1 MRRTLSSL
9 WLSALLLSACNSAD
23 NIGNADKN
31 EGDNDNI
38 EPVGSYDIDPASGE
52 VRATHTDANGV
63 TTTMRAGKDVPP
75 DLPEPFLL
83 YPGAQV
89 TGTTRVDHGEGAFV
103 TLDFTTSDERAQVVE
118 YYREQALEAGI
129 DPEVEID
136 GTNATTLGGEN
147 REDGISFTL
156 SVTKEGSMTEA
167 QLSVARGFE

>member
-1 MRRTLSSL
+1 MRLTLLSL
-9 WLSALLLSACNSAD
+9 WLPVLLLSACD
-23 NIGNADKN
+23 DADKD
-31 EGDNDNI
+31 GRLNDGGSENV

-52 VRATHTDANGV
+52 VRATHTDVGGV

-89 TGTTRVDHGEGAFV
+89 TGTTRVDQGDGAFV
-103 TLDFTTSDERAQVVE
+103 TLDFTTSDERARVVE

-129 DPEVEID
+129 DPEVEIR

-147 REDGISFTL
+147 RGEGISFTL
-156 SVTKEGSMTEA
+156 SVTREASVTEA